1 MSYEMKFS
9 INLYN
14 LIRHATIIID
24 SQIYWFSPADNL
36 GQSRRWEKQKVF
48 FYQKKYKLSA
58 EQNLK
63 IQLSIIILVDRMRL
77 QK

>member
-36 GQSRRWEKQKVF
+36 GQSRSIFLSK
-48 FYQKKYKLSA
+48 KKYKLSA
-58 EQNLK
+58 GQNFK